1 MSTYPEVD
9 DHEPK
14 VKCMV
19 HCYTVHSMVHD
30 WVHHIVIDYQQ
41 HELEAL
47 NAACQT
53 W

>member
-1 MSTYPEVD
+1 
-9 DHEPK
+9 
-14 VKCMV
+14 V
-19 HCYTVHSMVHD
+19 HCM
-30 WVHHIVIDYQQ
+30 VHHIVIDYQQ